1 MRWTLAVFTAGR
13 FNSLEVNM
21 RTLSVF
27 IPVLAVAAL
36 TTGCAGMRSEGTTTA
51 MGAGPAMGSGSAR
64 QTVMCRDGAW
74 TVTTA
79 ECGNHGG
86 VERAMTPPAN

>member
-1 MRWTLAVFTAGR
+1 MHGSLAVFTAMR

-21 RTLSVF
+21 RILSVF
-27 IPVLAVAAL
+27 VPVLAVAAL
-36 TTGCAGMRSEGTTTA
+36 TTGCAGMRSGSTTTA
-51 MGAGPAMGSGSAR
+51 MGAGPAQ

-79 ECGNHGG
+79 ECSNHGG
-86 VERAMTPPAN
+86 VERAMTPSK

>member
-1 MRWTLAVFTAGR
+1 MRWTLAVFTAWR

-21 RTLSVF
+21 RILSVF
-27 IPVLAVAAL
+27 VPVLAVAAL

-51 MGAGPAMGSGSAR
+51 MGAGPAR
-64 QTVMCRDGAW
+64 QTVRCRDGAW

>member
-1 MRWTLAVFTAGR
+1 MRRCLAVFTAVR
-13 FNSLEVNM
+13 FNSLEAHM
-21 RTLSVF
+21 RTLSVL

-36 TTGCAGMRSEGTTTA
+36 ATGCSGMGSGSSTTA
-51 MGAGPAMGSGSAR
+51 MGAGPAQ

-86 VERAMTPPAN
+86 VERAMGTPAAAK

>member
-1 MRWTLAVFTAGR
+1 MRGSLEAFTAGR
-13 FNSLEVNM
+13 SNSLEVNM
-21 RTLSVF
+21 RIPSLS
-27 IPVLAVAAL
+27 IPVVVLAAMTA
-36 TTGCAGMRSEGTTTA
+36 GCAMNPSGSTTTA
-51 MGAGPAMGSGSAR
+51 MGAGPAQ

-86 VERAMTPPAN
+86 VERAMTPSK

>member
-1 MRWTLAVFTAGR
+1 MRGSLAVFTAWR

-21 RTLSVF
+21 RIPPLS
-27 IPVLAVAAL
+27 IPALILAAMAS
-36 TTGCAGMRSEGTTTA
+36 GCAMNPSGSTTTA
-51 MGAGPAMGSGSAR
+51 MGAGPAR

-86 VERAMTPPAN
+86 VERAMTAPAAQ

>member
-1 MRWTLAVFTAGR
+1 MRGSFAVFTPWR

-21 RTLSVF
+21 RIPSLS
-27 IPVLAVAAL
+27 IPVVVLAAMAA
-36 TTGCAGMRSEGTTTA
+36 GCAMNPSGSTTTA
-51 MGAGPAMGSGSAR
+51 MGAGPAR

-79 ECGNHGG
+79 DCGNHGG
-86 VERAMTPPAN
+86 VERAMGTPAAK